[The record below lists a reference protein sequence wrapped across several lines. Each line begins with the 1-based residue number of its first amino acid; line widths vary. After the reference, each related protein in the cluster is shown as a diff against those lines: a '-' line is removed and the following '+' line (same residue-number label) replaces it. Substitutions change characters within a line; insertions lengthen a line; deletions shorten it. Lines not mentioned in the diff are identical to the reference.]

1 MLLEFLGQSE
11 NIAFSIALALMVL
24 IGLVEALG
32 LGAASIDL
40 DLDLHLPDA
49 AGPLHWLGVGR
60 VPLMAVLI
68 AFLAAFGLVGLAGQ
82 QVALELTGTL
92 FSPLIAIPAAAATAL
107 PVTAVASR
115 LLGRVLPQDETTAID
130 VATLVG
136 RTGQIVVGTARQGAP
151 ARARVRD
158 EHGQSHY
165 VLVEPDDAGQALGE
179 GETVL
184 LVRREASLFRAIAY
198 DTPRFS
204 NWTE

>member
-1 MLLEFLGQSE
+1 MFLEFLGQGE
-11 NIAFSIALALMVL
+11 NIAFSVALALMVL

-32 LGAASIDL
+32 LGAASIDV

-49 AGPLHWLGVGR
+49 AAPLHWLGIGR
-60 VPLMAVLI
+60 VPLLVLLI

-82 QVALELTGTL
+82 QLAQELTGTL
-92 FSPLIAIPAAAATAL
+92 VSPWLAIPAAAAAAL
-107 PVTAVASR
+107 PVTAAGSR
-115 LLGRVLPQDETTAID
+115 LLARVLPQDETTAID

-136 RTGQIVVGTARQGAP
+136 RTGQIVVGTARRGAP

-165 VLVEPDDAGQALGE
+165 VLVEPDNDGQAIGE

-184 LVRREASLFRAIAY
+184 LVRREANLFRAIVY
-198 DTPRFS
+198 DSPRFS
-204 NWTE
+204 SWTE

>member
-11 NIAFSIALALMVL
+11 NIAFSVALVLMVL
-24 IGLVEALG
+24 IGVVEALG
-32 LGAASIDL
+32 LGAASIDADL
-40 DLDLHLPDA
+40 DLDVPDA
-49 AGPLHWLGVGR
+49 AGPLHWLGIGR
-60 VPLMAVLI
+60 VPLLVLLI
-68 AFLAAFGLVGLAGQ
+68 TFLAAFGLVGLSGQ
-82 QVALELTGTL
+82 QLAHELTGALIPPL
-92 FSPLIAIPAAAATAL
+92 FAIPAAIAAAL
-107 PVTAVASR
+107 PITAAGSR
-115 LLGRVLPQDETTAID
+115 LLARVLPQDETTAID

-136 RTGQIVVGTARQGAP
+136 RTGRIVVGTARRGAP

-165 VLVEPDDAGQALGE
+165 VLVEPDTDGQALGE

-184 LVRREASLFRAIAY
+184 LVRREAGLFRAIAY

>member
-1 MLLEFLGQSE
+1 MFLEFLGQGE
-11 NIAFSIALALMVL
+11 NIAFSVALALMLL

-32 LGAASIDL
+32 LGAASIDV
-40 DLDLHLPDA
+40 DLDLHMPDA

-60 VPLMAVLI
+60 VPLLVVLI
-68 AFLAAFGLVGLAGQ
+68 AFLAAFGLIGLTGQ
-82 QVALELTGTL
+82 QLMRELTGAL
-92 FSPLIAIPAAAATAL
+92 LSPWLAIPAATAAAL
-107 PVTAVASR
+107 PITAAGTR
-115 LLGRVLPQDETTAID
+115 LLARILPQDESSAID

-136 RTGQIVVGTARQGAP
+136 RTGQIIVGTARRGAP

-165 VLVEPDDAGQALGE
+165 VLVEPDDDGQALGE